1 MKVPPWA
8 LCLCLLACHE
18 TTAGERAQR
27 REAIASSA
35 PRESDGP
42 NLYAHGVFEQAA
54 QAVLSRLGAST
65 GILMIEVF
73 ADRARF
79 EVESNKPGEVV
90 EYEWHNNGVRGPLPL
105 ELKGKGSLQQ
115 NLFLASSLEF
125 SSLPGLVELARAR
138 VDAEQGRVS
147 RVLIR
152 RNLPVDDSVGIR
164 VYVDSPL
171 KSSHVDADAR
181 GRLIEP
187 GKYP

>member
-1 MKVPPWA
+1 MKQAMVG
-8 LCLCLLACHE
+8 LCLGISACHAAPTSE
-18 TTAGERAQR
+18 GAQR
-27 REAIASSA
+27 REAIATSA
-35 PRESDGP
+35 RPRDEGP
-42 NLYAHGVFEQAA
+42 SLYERGVFERAA
-54 QAVLSRLGAST
+54 QAVLGRLGAST

-73 ADRARF
+73 PERARF
-79 EVESNKPGEVV
+79 EVESTKPGEVV
-90 EYEWHNNGVRGPLPL
+90 EYEWRHNGVRGPTPL

-125 SSLPGLVELARAR
+125 GSLPGLVELARAR
-138 VDAEQGRVS
+138 VDSEQGTVS

-152 RNLPVDDSVGIR
+152 RNLPLDDSVGIR

-181 GRLIEP
+181 GKPVEP